1 MKVYIA
7 SGNFRKVVQTDL
19 NKKQIVLKT
28 FLDHLTG
35 SEVLDEYVYVDERGC
50 RDYISAAKGTV
61 VWETADILAELP
73 RRYRPL
79 NDYPSL
85 WVLVQKTT
93 YRVQVPATIA
103 AH

>member
-7 SGNFRKVVQTDL
+7 SGNFRKVVQADL

-50 RDYISAAKGTV
+50 RDYIAADKGTV
-61 VWETADILAELP
+61 VWETADILEECYHILDQS
-73 RRYRPL
+73 
-79 NDYPSL
+79 NDEDFDE
-85 WVLVQKTT
+85 
-93 YRVQVPATIA
+93 
-103 AH
+103 